1 MANRN
6 AEIIPAI
13 GLGGLL
19 LGQSLQGLA
28 WEERWQENDSIVR
41 GTLADGAI
49 LVTGDQQLDR
59 IVGLEAQAGYTG
71 QLAPGLGLGLS
82 WEQALQLQPQLR
94 PHDMLSGFYE
104 PERLGFLLQGEQSIE
119 SILVCDFAHE
129 YWTFARPLLE
139 EDEEEES
146 EE

>member
-1 MANRN
+1 MASSS

-28 WEERWQENDSIVR
+28 WEQRWQENDAIVR
-41 GTLADGAI
+41 GTLADGSI

-59 IVGLEAQAGYTG
+59 IVGLEAQTGYTG
-71 QLAPGLGLGLS
+71 QLAPGLVLGLS

-94 PHDMLSGFYE
+94 RHDLLSGFYE
-104 PERLGFLLQGEQSIE
+104 PEHLGYLLQGESSIE
-119 SILVCDFAHE
+119 SILVCDFAHD
-129 YWTFARPLLE
+129 YWIFARPLLE
-139 EDEEEES
+139 EDEEES

>member
-1 MANRN
+1 MASRS

-19 LGQSLQGLA
+19 LGQSLHGLA
-28 WEERWQENDSIVR
+28 WEERWLETDSIVR
-41 GTLADGAI
+41 GTLAGGAI
-49 LVTGDQQLDR
+49 LVTGDLQLDR

-71 QLAPGLGLGLS
+71 QLAPGLALGLS
-82 WEQALQLQPQLR
+82 WQQALQLQPQLR

-104 PERLGFLLQGEQSIE
+104 PERLGYLLQGEETIE